1 MLAIAFSVACL
12 LAVQQARRTNVN
24 PNIILNLSLLVF
36 IFGIIGARILYIVEN
51 ISYYSRNPLEIIML
65 QHGGLSWFGGLIL
78 AMVAG
83 SVYLKKNNLSIYKTF
98 DLIVPFV
105 ALAQGI
111 GRIGCLLNGCCFGK
125 ESLKF
130 GLYFDVHKSI
140 LVPVQLYS
148 SLVLMLIFI
157 ILRFLQDKLH
167 PEGQIFF
174 LYLLLYSIA
183 RFFMEFWRADHGVI
197 FLGLSLFQIISIIIF
212 VLSAIKLL
220 KCKNIN

>member
-105 ALAQGI
+105 ALAQGM